1 MSAQIAGGG
10 REGVEGA
17 GADGPGRGALRGPNT
32 CVVADHPLAAHA
44 GDRILQEGG
53 SAADAAVAM
62 AAVLTVVQPHMSQL
76 GGDSFAMVYE
86 AASGAVRALNSSG
99 PAPASAS
106 AERYRALGSIP
117 DTGALAVTVPGCV
130 AGWGALHER
139 YGRLPWSRLLE
150 DAERHARAGFPASR
164 ALARAVAV
172 GRERVYPAPDFK
184 ATFGHVA
191 EDGGQMVL
199 QPELA
204 QTLRAINACG
214 PEAFYEGDVAERC
227 LAALNGLGAEFTAGD
242 WRAPADWVTPLAVD
256 YAGLR
261 VYTQPP
267 PSRGL
272 VLMLALKR
280 LEADRGE
287 GGVGA
292 RVEALRAAF
301 AAVDG
306 EAGDPRA
313 TSFDAAALLLAG
325 AESAREGAATSGD
338 GDTTSLVAIDVDGNA
353 VSLIQSVFSGWGSG
367 VLAPGTGVLFNN
379 RMRGFTLEEGHPN
392 ELAGGK
398 RPMHTLHSYLVTT
411 VPDLPMAGAEA
422 SAEDGELVAAG
433 GTPGAHRQPQTNVQV
448 LDALLRGGADPQDAL
463 DAPRW
468 ALDTDGTLH
477 AEVRTP
483 DQLGDELR
491 AAGLA
496 VAPLAAWDGWTGRAS
511 LSLRTPQGIAAA
523 HDLRGEGLAIVG

>member
-17 GADGPGRGALRGPNT
+17 GADGPGRGALHGAQT
-32 CVVADHPLAAHA
+32 CVIADHPLATRA
-44 GDRILQEGG
+44 GDRVLHEGG
-53 SAADAAVAM
+53 SAADTAIAM
-62 AAVLTVVQPHMSQL
+62 AAVLTVVQPQMSQL
-76 GGDSFAMVYE
+76 GGDTFAMVSE
-86 AASGAVRALNSSG
+86 GATGAVRALNSSG

-106 AERYRALGSIP
+106 AGQYRTLGGIP

-139 YGRLPWSRLLE
+139 YGRLPWHRLFD

-164 ALARAVAV
+164 ALARAVTV
-172 GRERVYPAPDFK
+172 GRERVSPAPAFR

-191 EDGGQMVL
+191 GDGGQVVV
-199 QPELA
+199 QPEFAGTLGAVAA
-204 QTLRAINACG
+204 QGSA
-214 PEAFYEGDVAERC
+214 AFYEGDIAEGCR
-227 LAALNGLGAEFTAGD
+227 AALNGLGAEFTAED
-242 WRAPADWVTPLAVD
+242 WRDPAEWVQPLAVE
-256 YAGLR
+256 YAGAL
-261 VYTQPP
+261 VHTQPP

-272 VLMLALKR
+272 VLMLALNQ
-280 LEADRGE
+280 LQAAGSE
-287 GGVGA
+287 GGAGA

-313 TSFDAAALLLAG
+313 SGFDAAALLSKGVATARPG
-325 AESAREGAATSGD
+325 APVGGD
-338 GDTTSLVAIDVDGNA
+338 GDTTSLVAIDAEGNA

-379 RMRGFTLEEGHPN
+379 RMRGFTLEEGHRN
-392 ELAGGK
+392 ELAGAK

-411 VPDLPMAGAEA
+411 APVPGAV
-422 SAEDGELVAAG
+422 AEEGELVAAG

-448 LDALLRGGADPQDAL
+448 LDALLRRSADPQDAL

-477 AEVRTP
+477 AEVRAP
-483 DQLGDELR
+483 DLLGDELR

-496 VAPLAAWDGWTGRAS
+496 VAPLAAWDSWTGRAS
-511 LSLRTPQGIAAA
+511 LAVRTPHGIAAA

>member
-17 GADGPGRGALRGPNT
+17 GADGPGRGALRGAQT
-32 CVVADHPLAAHA
+32 CVIADHPLATRA
-44 GDRILQEGG
+44 GDRILHEGG
-53 SAADAAVAM
+53 SAADAAIAM

-76 GGDSFAMVYE
+76 GGDTFAMVYE
-86 AASGAVRALNSSG
+86 GATGAVRALNSSG

-106 AERYRALGSIP
+106 AGQYRTLGGIP

-139 YGRLPWSRLLE
+139 CGRLPWDRLFD

-164 ALARAVAV
+164 ALARAVTV
-172 GRERVYPAPDFK
+172 GRERVSPAPAFQ
-184 ATFGHVA
+184 ATFGQVA
-191 EDGGQMVL
+191 GNGGQVVV

-204 QTLRAINACG
+204 QTLTALAAHG
-214 PEAFYEGDVAERC
+214 AAAFYEGDIAERC
-227 LAALNGLGAEFTAGD
+227 LAALNGLGAAFTAKD
-242 WRAPADWVTPLAVD
+242 WRDPAEWVQPLAVE
-256 YAGLR
+256 YGGAR
-261 VYTQPP
+261 VHTQPP

-272 VLMLALKR
+272 VLMLALNQ
-280 LEADRGE
+280 LQAAGSE

-292 RVEALRAAF
+292 RVAALRAAF

-306 EAGDPRA
+306 EAGDPR
-313 TSFDAAALLLAG
+313 TSGFDAAARLHEGVATTQPG
-325 AESAREGAATSGD
+325 APVGGD
-338 GDTTSLVAIDVDGNA
+338 GDTTSLVAIDAEGNA

-379 RMRGFTLEEGHPN
+379 RMRGFTLEEGHRN
-392 ELAGGK
+392 ELAGAK

-411 VPDLPMAGAEA
+411 TPERPRAG
-422 SAEDGELVAAG
+422 AEDGELMAAG

-448 LDALLRGGADPQDAL
+448 LDALLRRSADPQDAL

-468 ALDTDGTLH
+468 ALETDGTLH
-477 AEVRTP
+477 AEVRAP

-511 LSLRTPQGIAAA
+511 LAVRTPHGIAAA